1 MKCDRVG
8 FGVEM
13 WWYRSFNEAAAVEA
27 CSFSFT
33 VAVGD
38 LMTEKKSLL
47 HLLCTNVSTCV
58 AIALRLALGDSETW
72 ETQMLVLNIKHNL
85 TITPIGH
92 STGADSVQ

>member
-1 MKCDRVG
+1 VG
-8 FGVEM
+8 FGVET

-27 CSFSFT
+27 CSFSSFT

-58 AIALRLALGDSETW
+58 AIALALALGDSETW
-72 ETQMLVLNIKHNL
+72 ETQMHKTHRLGMNTYYLQMHHKFNH
-85 TITPIGH
+85 H
-92 STGADSVQ
+92 F